1 MSAHARWASVLADAE
16 PGSPAPGA
24 ALASAHGLRASCGFY
39 ASSSDILLELLPGAP
54 AHGAALASAL
64 VMQASTATYHGGAL
78 ASDHAGGVGNLNHC
92 CGWHR
97 SGRTRAEQLPC
108 GQGAA
113 TASRQR
119 DSLTLQNGQDW

>member
-1 MSAHARWASVLADAE
+1 MVTPRQSAGQNSRAAAGPAWPPTPGVLAQVMSAHTRWVSVLADAE
-16 PGSPAPGA
+16 PGSPA
-24 ALASAHGLRASCGFY
+24 
-39 ASSSDILLELLPGAP
+39 
-54 AHGAALASAL
+54 HGAALVSAL
-64 VMQASTATYHGGAL
+64 VMQASTATYYGGAL

-97 SGRTRAEQLPC
+97 SGQTRAEQLPC

-113 TASRQR
+113 TGTRKR